1 MLTPP
6 PHTEKTGA
14 LSIPMSMKVAFGA
27 HEPRLFLIPAYLNEG
42 LHRQQPGRPTAA
54 AFTW

>member
-1 MLTPP
+1 MLTP